1 MFVEMTRTLRRF
13 AAAVALLATWQ
24 VVSSVVL
31 PRLAPS
37 AATLMPPPLG
47 VVIAFLDL
55 MRSGDLILHILASLR
70 RVLVA
75 FAVAALA
82 GVALGVAIGWW
93 RRFGD
98 LVDPLVEFIRPI
110 PPLAWIPL
118 AIIWFGIGDAQNMFI
133 IFLGAFFPIV
143 VNAIEGVRSV
153 DRPLIWAALTLGGT
167 WPQILREIILPGA
180 LPLILTGLR
189 IGLGVGWMALVAAE
203 LVAASSGLGFL
214 IEDSRN
220 LLFTERVLLGMVMI
234 GLLGFAMDRLMRLIE
249 RRVTPWATS

>member
-1 MFVEMTRTLRRF
+1 MTRALRRV
-13 AAAVALLATWQ
+13 AAAVAMLAVWQ
-24 VVSSVVL
+24 GISAIVL

-143 VNAIEGVRSV
+143 VNAIEGVGSV

-167 WPQILREIILPGA
+167 WSQILREIILPGA

-249 RRVTPWATS
+249 RRVTPWAPS

>member
-1 MFVEMTRTLRRF
+1 MTRSLRRL
-13 AAAVALLATWQ
+13 AAAVGMLVVWQ
-24 VVSSVVL
+24 LVSAVVL

-37 AATLMPPPLG
+37 AATLMPPPVG
-47 VVIAFLDL
+47 VMVAFVDL
-55 MRSGDLILHILASLR
+55 ARSGDIVVHILASLK
-70 RVLVA
+70 RVVVA
-75 FAVAALA
+75 FAVAALT

-98 LVDPLVEFIRPI
+98 LVDPLVEFVRPI

-118 AIIWFGIGDAQNMFI
+118 AIIWFGIGDTQNMFI

-153 DRPLIWAALTLGGT
+153 DRPLIWGALTLGGT
-167 WPQILREIILPGA
+167 WAQVLREIILPGA

-203 LVAASSGLGFL
+203 L
-214 IEDSRN
+214 
-220 LLFTERVLLGMVMI
+220 
-234 GLLGFAMDRLMRLIE
+234 
-249 RRVTPWATS
+249 